1 MHTYPESALAHAR
14 SFVST
19 PVYSFTKLEQELLAP
34 FFTNTEKKVYLMHT
48 LPQSIGTALLS
59 MFSRMKNPRGLRGI
73 FADNFM
79 PEMLASMLKETA
91 ETFGGDGMQFLKH
104 HNITSFDAFV
114 AHSAETKKAW
124 EAFRDAV
131 RVDTTFLEELTHAE
145 KIMRFMKRWLD
156 AYGHNSIARMGAI
169 WICFEQISALAAKSI
184 EWGRPGAGYIEL
196 STRYVDMSKRG
207 YYPIHKELAAYGV
220 DEKKVR
226 DVMDGAF
233 SLYTEFEGEKFTGPF
248 PQFLRKQYGALFA
261 GNEKDLESGV
271 IGETCDVLGN
281 FLPAATQTSVGVNVS
296 GEGLQELIRH
306 LMLDNTPEN
315 IALVDEIIVEA
326 KKTGVDQFIRHTEAT
341 AWKQES
347 WKYLSTAPFAGNDA
361 LAEIDAVVVMDS
373 PAIAEEMIYRAFS
386 RKIGYEHCIA
396 FADVVGKLLETPR
409 GEYDKLPNEFELA
422 SASFA
427 GTITF
432 RGWRDVQRQGFCTH
446 LRTYVT
452 PLLGFYRYDK
462 QAPAALT
469 EAFEKIHAANLALY
483 TEMKEK
489 GVPDELMQYPMSLG
503 NMIGFILASNML
515 EIEFCNWQRSKFSV
529 NHEVRQI
536 FLAMEQH
543 MRRAY
548 PWWEKLSRA
557 NTTPAYIFARGGTG
571 IPLK

>member
-1 MHTYPESALAHAR
+1 MHTYPKSALEHAR
-14 SFVST
+14 SFIAT
-19 PVYSFTKLEQELLAP
+19 PVYSFTPLEQELLSP
-34 FFTNTEKKVYLMHT
+34 FFTNAEKKVYLMHT

-79 PEMLASMLKETA
+79 PEMLASMLPETA
-91 ETFGGDGMQFLKH
+91 EKFGGDGAMFLKH
-104 HNITSFDAFV
+104 YGIASFDAFV
-114 AHSAETKKAW
+114 AHSPETKKTW

-131 RVDTTFLEELTHAE
+131 RVDTKFLEELTHAE

-169 WICFEQISALAAKSI
+169 WICFEQISTLAAKSL

-220 DEKKVR
+220 DEKKVT
-226 DVMDGAF
+226 DVMDAAF
-233 SLYTEFEGEKFTGPF
+233 SFYVNLEGEKFAGPL
-248 PQFLRKQYGALFA
+248 PQFLREHYGNLFE

-296 GEGLQELIRH
+296 GEGLQELIKH
-306 LMLDNTPEN
+306 LILDNTPEN
-315 IALVDEIIVEA
+315 IALVDEIVVEA
-326 KKTGVDQFIRHTEAT
+326 RKTGVDQFIRHTEAT

-347 WKYLSTAPFAGNDA
+347 WKYLSAAPFSEAGA
-361 LAEIDAVVVMDS
+361 SVSMDS
-373 PAIAEEMIYRAFS
+373 AAGGEETIHRAFS
-386 RKIGYEHCIA
+386 RKIGYDACATFDDIVA
-396 FADVVGKLLETPR
+396 KLLETPR

-462 QAPAALT
+462 AAPDALSD
-469 EAFEKIHAANLALY
+469 AFAKIHAANLALY

-503 NMIGFILASNML
+503 NMIGFVLSGNLLQM
-515 EIEFCNWQRSKFSV
+515 EFCNWQRSKFSV
-529 NHEVRQI
+529 NHEVRQA
-536 FLAMEQH
+536 FLAMEQL
-543 MRRAY
+543 MRKAY

-557 NTTPAYIFARGGTG
+557 NTTPAYVFARGSKG

>member
-14 SFVST
+14 SFIST
-19 PVYSFTKLEQELLAP
+19 PVYSFTPLEKELLTP

-91 ETFGGDGMQFLKH
+91 ENFDGDGAQFLKH
-104 HNITSFDAFV
+104 HGITSFDAFV
-114 AHSAETKKAW
+114 AHSPETKKAW

-131 RVDTTFLEELTHAE
+131 RVDTKFLEELTHAE

-156 AYGHNSIARMGAI
+156 AYGHNSIARMGAV

-220 DEKKVR
+220 DEKKVQ

-233 SLYTEFEGEKFTGPF
+233 SLYTELEGEKFTGPF
-248 PQFLRKQYGALFA
+248 PQFLREHYGALYK

-281 FLPAATQTSVGVNVS
+281 FLPSGTQTSVGVNVS
-296 GEGLQELIRH
+296 GEGLQELIKH
-306 LMLDNTPEN
+306 LILDNTPEN

-341 AWKQES
+341 PWKQES
-347 WKYLSTAPFAGNDA
+347 WNYLSVEPFKGSETS
-361 LAEIDAVVVMDS
+361 LVMDS
-373 PAIAEEMIYRAFS
+373 PSGAEETIFRSFS
-386 RKIGYEHCIA
+386 RKIGYEECET
-396 FADVVGKLLETPR
+396 FDDVVAKLGETPR
-409 GEYDKLPNEFELA
+409 GEYDKLPNEFECSNA
-422 SASFA
+422 TFA
-427 GTITF
+427 GKITF

-462 QAPAALT
+462 QAPTALT

-503 NMIGFILASNML
+503 NMIGFSLSSNLL

-536 FLAMEQH
+536 FLGMEQY
-543 MRRAY
+543 MRETY

-557 NTTPAYIFARGGTG
+557 NTMPAYVFARGSRG

>member
-14 SFVST
+14 SFIAT
-19 PVYSFTKLEQELLAP
+19 PVYSFTALEKELCAP
-34 FFTNTEKKVYLMHT
+34 FFTNTDKKVYLMHT

-79 PEMLASMLKETA
+79 PEMLASMLKETT
-91 ETFGGDGMQFLKH
+91 EKFGGDGAQFLKH
-104 HNITSFDAFV
+104 YGIASFDAFV
-114 AHSAETKKAW
+114 THSTETKKAW

-131 RVDTTFLEELTHAE
+131 RVDTKFLEELTHAE

-156 AYGHNSIARMGAI
+156 AYGHNSIARMGAV
-169 WICFEQISALAAKSI
+169 WICFEQISALAAKSL

-220 DEKKVR
+220 DEKRVQ
-226 DVMDGAF
+226 DVMDAAF
-233 SLYTEFEGEKFTGPF
+233 SLYTNLEGEKFTGPF

-281 FLPAATQTSVGVNVS
+281 FLPSATQTSVGVNVS
-296 GEGLQELIRH
+296 GEGLQELIKH
-306 LMLDNTPEN
+306 LILDNTPEN
-315 IALVDEIIVEA
+315 IALVGEILVEA

-341 AWKQES
+341 PWKEES
-347 WKYLSTAPFAGNDA
+347 WKYLSTAPFEGNDVS
-361 LAEIDAVVVMDS
+361 LVMDS
-373 PAIAEEMIYRAFS
+373 TGGAEETICRAFS
-386 RKIGYEHCIA
+386 RKIGYEHRTT
-396 FADVVGKLLETPR
+396 FDEVVGKLLETPR

-427 GTITF
+427 GKITF

-469 EAFEKIHAANLALY
+469 EAFAKIHAANLALY
-483 TEMKEK
+483 TEMGKK
-489 GVPDELMQYPMSLG
+489 GVPDELMQYPLSLG
-503 NMIGFILASNML
+503 NMIGFLLASNML

-543 MRRAY
+543 MRAAY

-557 NTTPAYIFARGGTG
+557 NTTPAYVFARGNTG

>member
-1 MHTYPESALAHAR
+1 MHTYPESALAHAH
-14 SFVST
+14 SFVAT
-19 PVYSFTKLEQELLAP
+19 PVYSFTPLEQELLAP
-34 FFTNTEKKVYLMHT
+34 FFTNTDKKVYLMHT
-48 LPQSIGTALLS
+48 LPQRIATALLS

-79 PEMLASMLKETA
+79 PEMLASMLPETA
-91 ETFGGDGMQFLKH
+91 EKFGGDGVLFLKEH
-104 HNITSFDAFV
+104 SITSFDAFV
-114 AHSAETKKAW
+114 AYSPETKKAW
-124 EAFRDAV
+124 ETFRDAV
-131 RVDTTFLEELTHAE
+131 RVDTKFLEELTHAE

-156 AYGHNSIARMGAI
+156 AYGHNSIARMGAV

-207 YYPIHKELAAYGV
+207 YYPIHKELAVYGV
-220 DEKKVR
+220 DEKKVQ
-226 DVMDGAF
+226 DVMDAAF
-233 SLYTEFEGEKFTGPF
+233 QFYVALEGEKFTGPF
-248 PQFLRKQYGALFA
+248 PHYLREHYGALFS

-281 FLPAATQTSVGVNVS
+281 FLPSGTLTSVGVNVS
-296 GEGLQELIRH
+296 GEGLQELIKH
-306 LMLDNTPEN
+306 LILDNTPEN
-315 IALVDEIIVEA
+315 IALVEEIIVEA

-341 AWKQES
+341 PWKEES
-347 WKYLSTAPFAGNDA
+347 WKYLSVEPFKGNGTS
-361 LAEIDAVVVMDS
+361 LVMDS
-373 PAIAEEMIYRAFS
+373 PAGAEETIYRAFS
-386 RKIGYEHCIA
+386 RKIGYESCAA
-396 FADVVGKLLETPR
+396 FDDIVTKLRETPR

-427 GTITF
+427 GKMTF

-446 LRTYVT
+446 LRTFVT

-462 QAPAALT
+462 EAPAALT
-469 EAFEKIHAANLALY
+469 DAFARIHAANLALY
-483 TEMKEK
+483 TEMGRK
-489 GVPDELMQYPMSLG
+489 GVPDELMQYPLSLG
-503 NMIGFILASNML
+503 NMIGFLLASNML

-543 MRRAY
+543 MRMAY

-557 NTTPAYIFARGGTG
+557 NTTPAYVFARGSKG
-571 IPLK
+571 IPLE